1 MAVLIDPPRWPAHG
15 TRFAHLVSDATLDE
29 LFEFA
34 DAAQVPSRAFDHDHY
49 DVPERRYAD
58 LVSSGAEPVDE
69 KTLLRRLKD
78 SGLRVRPRDRTPH
91 AAQVLPAL
99 RQAWAELLPSQVA
112 LGEELLERWQEP
124 NRHYHDVRHLAQ
136 ALGALAELDQAG
148 SRTARLALWFHDAV
162 YTGTAGADEEASAEL
177 AVFSL
182 TKVGLPA
189 ATVDEV
195 ARLILLTI
203 THTTDAGDDRG
214 ALVLDAD
221 LSVLG
226 TAPGRYHVYARDV
239 RLEYSQFSDTEF
251 ASGRLR
257 VLDRLLNL
265 EELYRTPAA
274 KSRWLASA
282 RANLA
287 SEHRRWARVAA

>member
-34 DAAQVPSRAFDHDHY
+34 DAALVPPRAFDHDHY

-78 SGLRVRPRDRTPH
+78 SGLRVRPRDRTPR

-99 RQAWAELLPSQVA
+99 RQAWAELLPSHGS
-112 LGEELLERWQEP
+112 LGTQLLAHWQEP
-124 NRHYHDVRHLAQ
+124 GRHYHDVRHLWQ
-136 ALGALAELDQAG
+136 ALGALAELDQAR
-148 SRTARLALWFHDAV
+148 SRTARLAVWFHDAV
-162 YTGTAGADEEASAEL
+162 YTGSAGADEDASAEL
-177 AVFSL
+177 AVSAL
-182 TKVGLPA
+182 AKANLPA

-195 ARLILLTI
+195 ARLIRLTN
-203 THTTDAGDDRG
+203 THITDAGDDRG

-239 RLEYSQFSDTEF
+239 RLEYPDYTDAEF

-265 EELYRTPAA
+265 DTLYSTPVAQQ
-274 KSRWLASA
+274 RWLASA
-282 RANLA
+282 SSNLA
-287 SEHRRWARVAA
+287 SEHRRWARLAA

>member
-1 MAVLIDPPRWPAHG
+1 VAVLIDPPRWPAHG

-34 DAAQVPSRAFDHDHY
+34 DAALVPPRAFDHDHY

-78 SGLRVRPRDRTPH
+78 SGLRVRPRDRTPRT
-91 AAQVLPAL
+91 AQVLPAL
-99 RQAWAELLPSQVA
+99 ERAWTELLPEQVS
-112 LGEELLERWQEP
+112 LGAELLERWQEP
-124 NRHYHDVRHLAQ
+124 NRHYHDVRHLGQ
-136 ALGALAELDQAG
+136 ALSALAELDSRQ

-162 YTGTAGADEEASAEL
+162 YTGSAGADEDASAEL
-177 AVFSL
+177 AVSSL
-182 TKVGLPA
+182 AKVGLPT

-195 ARLILLTI
+195 ARLVRLTS
-203 THTTDAGDDRG
+203 THITDAGDDRG

-226 TAPGRYHVYARDV
+226 SLAGRYHVYSRDV
-239 RLEYSQFSDTEF
+239 RLEYPQFSDAEF

-265 EELYRTPAA
+265 DTLYRTPVAQQ
-274 KSRWLASA
+274 RWLASA
-282 RANLA
+282 RSNLA
-287 SEHRRWARVAA
+287 SEHRRWARLAA